1 MDFDESSDEE
11 EPVPRYSKI
20 LKEEEYE
27 DEDGPQGWDG
37 SGLENNFESHQVDV
51 IPWDPREPS
60 FFFPIN

>member
-11 EPVPRYSKI
+11 EPTPRYSKI

-27 DEDGPQGWDG
+27 DG
-37 SGLENNFESHQVDV
+37 SGLENNFESQQVDV
-51 IPWDPREPS
+51 VPWDPREPS